1 MFSCRSCNNNSYK
14 TILDLG
20 QQPPSNAYLKSQNSK
35 EVLYPLCVVLCKKC
49 KLLQTLDYISEK
61 KIFNKNYAYFSSV
74 SKSWLN
80 HCENFVNKSI
90 KKFKLNYKSKV
101 LEIASNDGYLLQ
113 YFQKKKIF
121 NIGIEPTLS
130 THNEALKKGIFSI
143 NKFFGKKLA
152 LNLVKSHK
160 FDLII
165 ANNVVAHVPNLND
178 FLSGVEILLNKKGS
192 FVAEFPHLLNLIKED
207 QFDTIYHEH
216 FSYFS
221 LNTFIKALNIN
232 NLLVYDVELVNT
244 HGGSLR
250 VYSSKLKNKKR
261 SKNLNNLII
270 IENNFKINHIKTYD
284 DFNKRVFIKLKSF
297 KNFIEKNK
305 LSSKPITCFGA
316 AAKGNTLLNSCNV
329 NKEDIHCIFDS
340 NPNKVNLYMPGS
352 KIPIYGVDKIKSIQP
367 KIIIILPWNLGREI
381 SSFLEKIINWDC
393 KIYYANKL

>member
-35 EVLYPLCVVLCKKC
+35 EVFYPLSVVLCKKC

-130 THNEALKKGIFSI
+130 THKEALKKGIFSI

-152 LNLVKSHK
+152 SNLVKLHK

-178 FLSGVEILLNKKGS
+178 FLSGVEILLNDKGV
-192 FVAEFPHLLNLIKED
+192 FVCEFPHLLNLIEED

-221 LNTFIKALNIN
+221 IDTYTQALKIN
-232 NLLVYDVELVNT
+232 KLFVYDVETINT

-250 VYSSKLKNKKR
+250 VYASKNKRKISNNLNRVKKLEKNSRLKNIQTYLKFQKR
-261 SKNLNNLII
+261 VIVRLNSFKSFIQ
-270 IENNFKINHIKTYD
+270 NNFN
-284 DFNKRVFIKLKSF
+284 FQ
-297 KNFIEKNK
+297 KNIA
-305 LSSKPITCFGA
+305 CFGA
-316 AAKGNTLLNSCNV
+316 AAKGNTLLNSCSIS
-329 NKEDIHCIFDS
+329 NKSIQCIFDS
-340 NPNKVNLYMPGS
+340 NPNKVSLFMPGS
-352 KIPIYGVDKIKSIQP
+352 KIPILNINEIKKIKP
-367 KIIIILPWNLGREI
+367 EIIIILPWNLGKEI
-381 SSFLEKIINWDC
+381 KTYLKSVVNWKCEIINSNE
-393 KIYYANKL
+393 I